1 DKLGFGR
8 LTGIELR
15 GEKKGLLP
23 SRAWKEAVKGDGW
36 RMGDTLNL
44 SIGQGFLNATP
55 IQLAQMITSVANG
68 QYNIPLTLI
77 KDNSQLSAEL
87 KSLNIPKSHLNVVY
101 KGMNAVVNEQEGTA
115 YGSRFTYK
123 GQKMAGKTAST
134 QVRRISLKERQEGIK
149 SQDELPWKYRDH
161 AMFVAF
167 TPVDKPRYAVAV
179 VVEHGGGGSK
189 TAAPI
194 ASKMLQEV
202 LRLEYEDAQ
211 KKKEIKQ

>member
-1 DKLGFGR
+1 
-8 LTGIELR
+8 
-15 GEKKGLLP
+15 
-23 SRAWKEAVKGDGW
+23 
-36 RMGDTLNL
+36 MGDTLNL
-44 SIGQGFLNATP
+44 SIGQGFLNTTP

-68 QYNIPLTLI
+68 KYDIPLTLV
-77 KDNSQLSAEL
+77 KNNSKLSEKL
-87 KSLNIPKSHLNVVY
+87 KPLGIPQSHLKVVY
-101 KGMNAVVNEQEGTA
+101 NGMNAVVNEKDGTA

-149 SQDELPWKYRDH
+149 SQEDLPWKYRDH

-211 KKKEIKQ
+211 KKKENEK